1 MYSAKYH
8 VTRKEKRGK
17 DGNENEFRD
26 ITVEIEMEFEKN
38 KEIVNRMECSR
49 ESSLTKYLNQKEGFY
64 FIGEEKAIPNSS
76 YVYRDKDDSKK
87 LEITPFIF
95 GNGIELI
102 FKTHGTKVNINSKEI
117 IDIDSLY
124 EFIKNGNYETE

>member
-1 MYSAKYH
+1 MLIYVKEMYSAKYH
-8 VTRKEKRGK
+8 VTRRK
-17 DGNENEFRD
+17 DEFRD
-26 ITVEIEMEFEKN
+26 IIVEIEMGFEKTE
-38 KEIVNRMECSR
+38 EISDRMVCSR
-49 ESSLTKYLNQKEGFY
+49 ESSLTKYLNKKEGFY
-64 FIGEEKAIPNSS
+64 FISEEKAIPNSS

-117 IDIDSLY
+117 IDI
-124 EFIKNGNYETE
+124 